1 MGAHGYGLYPS
12 EIQIST
18 TLNIFFFKGK
28 ERKSVGKRKSIKKKL
43 KNYTRDRELRKKKG
57 NINWKMITWKHK
69 RRWPNI
75 KLNACNMESYTE
87 N

>member
-28 ERKSVGKRKSIKKKL
+28 ERKSVGKRKSIKKKTKKL
-43 KNYTRDRELRKKKG
+43 HPRPGAKEKKRE
-57 NINWKMITWKHK
+57 H
-69 RRWPNI
+69 
-75 KLNACNMESYTE
+75 
-87 N
+87 